1 MKMML
6 VKCPNCDADIE
17 IPPDVIKGE
26 ILSCPDCGLEVEVTE
41 IKGEKVEVR
50 IAEIEGEDWGE

>member
-6 VKCPNCDADIE
+6 VKCPNCDADIK
-17 IPPDVIKGE
+17 IPSDVIKGE

-41 IKGEKVEVR
+41 IKRDKVEVKV
-50 IAEIEGEDWGE
+50 AEIEGEDWGE

>member
-1 MKMML
+1 MK
-6 VKCPNCDADIE
+6 VIFIKCPNCDADIK

-41 IKGEKVEVR
+41 MKGGKVEVR
-50 IAEIEGEDWGE
+50 VAEIEGEDWGE